1 MAKDLRRLM
10 NAREHMVINPNT
22 SGNSEHVSDFMKFSG
37 WTGEIFVQLKDGD
50 ASLWTLAQDNETA
63 IEFISKNQIE
73 DLTDLQIS
81 AITPSEV
88 NVKEEY
94 ALVDSDGDIKGETIK
109 IYNDSSLFSVYL
121 GHVDDAL
128 EAGTNPPVVIPG
140 TGDTALCFIYVLVSG
155 EYTLTAIDIEEF
167 LEESEFADG
176 LQVNEHVVSVKI
188 DDDSERFLTVSP
200 DGVKLSGIQE
210 ELDKKVDKLI
220 EGPNGR
226 ALIFNEADG
235 GGVKF
240 EHNDGTWSFAGV
252 NDGGANG
259 IAGQIYAVARNDDGK
274 MEGTRIDVTKG
285 AMYYTVGD
293 ASASERMVPENE
305 IAVKGDVIEIDD
317 KLEKLSAA
325 TIEFSAATV
334 ERLDQISGDVTTLSA
349 ETILFS
355 AATIE
360 NERVVSEALNG
371 LNDRLNKIATPQDIL
386 TSEDYGKGF
395 ADAFDVKNFSV
406 YDVDTTDS
414 ATTSGVRTVFVGG
427 LKKMDFS
434 HLSIDCGTF

>member
-1 MAKDLRRLM
+1 MAKDLSRLM

-22 SGNSEHVSDFMKFSG
+22 SGNSEHVSEFMKLSG

-73 DLTDLQIS
+73 YLTDLQIS
-81 AITPSEV
+81 AITPSET

-94 ALVDSDGDIKGETIK
+94 ALVDHDGEIMGDTIK
-109 IYNDSSLFSVYL
+109 IYKDSALYQVYL

-128 EAGTNPPVVIPG
+128 ISEDGPEHTTG
-140 TGDTALCFIYVLVSG
+140 TGNTALCFIYILNSG
-155 EYTLTAIDIEEF
+155 KYNLTAIDIEEF

-176 LQVNEHVVSVKI
+176 LQVDNHVVSVKI
-188 DDDSERFLTVSP
+188 DEDSERFLTVSP

-235 GGVKF
+235 GGAKF

-274 MEGTRIDVTKG
+274 MKGTRIDVTKD

-305 IAVKGDVIEIDD
+305 IAVKGDVIEIDN
-317 KLEKLSAA
+317 KLEELSAA

-360 NERVVSEALNG
+360 NERVVSEALND

-386 TSEDYGKGF
+386 TSEDYGEGF
-395 ADAFDVKNFSV
+395 ADAFDVKDFSV

-414 ATTSGVRTVFVGG
+414 ATTSGVRTVVVDG

-434 HLSIDCGTF
+434 RLSIDCGTF